1 MAYKKRFDTSSAYG
15 QLIILVFLPICVLA
29 AVGGILVFHE
39 TMRAS
44 ESEQEALAEAVL
56 IRYKP
61 MVTELIPELLEQERE
76 QLKDNKKTAKQI
88 VGGVASASQNALETS
103 INNSQLPLSQVH
115 SDHYIGASGGSL
127 NSAVLSEQ
135 ALGGIKTPSASSAII
150 LDESRAIDA
159 NRSNST
165 VVPKGAMATLVAIRD
180 KLSRMQSEQ
189 HVQRIAIIN
198 EDNQV
203 LATVGYGV
211 DEAWPMID
219 ASQNFLSQQETPIG
233 TSYGS
238 VLGEFEGQRL
248 WLLVDMDNEPLY
260 IARYRIAMALVIT
273 GLLTLLILL
282 LSLNIYAKRW
292 IAPIYELRLQLQRTH
307 ADNLYKPIPVESDG
321 ELNLLQQDLVK
332 TLRRLHSSFQELKDH
347 AEQTEDDLRLAFD
360 EMEMQNISIRN
371 SRDAAISTSQAKSA
385 FLANISHELRTPLN
399 SIDGFINLLARHGEL
414 NAEQDLYVQTIR
426 KSSAHLLALVNDVL
440 DFSKIEAG
448 KLLLDRHEFD
458 LYDTVYDV
466 VDMLSPVSAEKGLR
480 VAVLFYNDVPMRII
494 GDALRLK
501 QILTNI
507 VGNAIKFTDTGD
519 VVVRVSLDDYQ
530 DNYLMISV
538 QDSGKGIS
546 EADQKMLFQSFSQG
560 DPSITRQYGGSG
572 LGLVISKQLTRLM
585 GGDIGFYDNA
595 QENIAN
601 QGATFWFRMPTHVDV
616 LEAETGQTIALPV
629 LAPLA
634 SPTDEFHILV
644 WINHAAS
651 RQVLKASLQNLPI
664 HLTQAN
670 SLPGVLESLKER
682 GNYWDWVIVDNDT
695 QDDMM
700 ALLKQIRLH
709 YQGKLAVFGYQVTA
723 DQALLNRYHAN
734 ILYEPLDKRQL
745 YAMLDTQKKT
755 LPVQNQMP
763 RWHGVTVLAVDD
775 HLPNLLVLDALLSE
789 FGINVITANSGFD
802 AIEIISKQQTKHH
815 KTAKTAQQSLSN
827 KTQLSKAEAR
837 AQVSKTTTHSNVN
850 IHNNVDDKTRT
861 DDKDNIDLIFMDIQM
876 PRMSGR
882 EAAQQIRN
890 IENPDS
896 RIPIIALTAHGLADE
911 RDKLI
916 ASGIDDYV
924 GKPISQPQLLQVLQK
939 WLDRPA
945 TSERY
950 ALPNPSDSAPDELP
964 IDTHTQS
971 LSQMPL
977 STQNVSA
984 LNTSTLNI
992 SVSDSLADTLTTP
1005 KTAPKKTPKLLTQ
1018 NMTSNYGDSHY
1029 QNTNVPISTRK
1040 PGMRKDHNISRPL
1053 SLKKIRDNYL
1063 RDSQP
1068 RDDYLREPQRVT
1080 QPRYQEVQ
1088 HPESNVIAGQGQQ
1101 SLDYQPSDSSLNS
1114 SAIAELAVLDWQDAL
1129 TRSANKPDLA
1139 ATLVIMMLDTIANE
1153 KEALA
1158 QAWQDRDRNELSQ
1171 IAHRILGA
1179 SRYTGVPQLRQAS
1192 QDLEDK
1198 CLLNIQHTTPAQFAM
1213 LKPYYET
1220 LMLALTNLQ
1229 TLDLDPYPELSFHRL
1244 SENDMTWKMI

>member
-103 INNSQLPLSQVH
+103 INNSQLPVSQVH
-115 SDHYIGASGGSL
+115 SDHYISARGGSL
-127 NSAVLSEQ
+127 SSAVLSEE
-135 ALGGIKTPSASSAII
+135 ALGGIRTPTASNAII
-150 LDESRAIDA
+150 LDEKRAIDVNA
-159 NRSNST
+159 KNDT

-211 DEAWPMID
+211 GEAWPMLD
-219 ASQNFLSQQETPIG
+219 TSQSFLSQQATPIG
-233 TSYGS
+233 TAYGS

-248 WLLVDMDNEPLY
+248 WLLVDMDNEPLF
-260 IARYRIAMALVIT
+260 IARYRIAMSLVIT

-307 ADNLYKPIPVESDG
+307 VDNLYKPIPVESDG

-458 LYDTVYDV
+458 LYDTIYDV

-480 VAVLFYNDVPMRII
+480 VAVLFYNDVPMRIV

-501 QILTNI
+501 QVLTNI

-519 VVVRVSLDDYQ
+519 VVVRVSLDDHQ

-546 EADQKMLFQSFSQG
+546 TADQKMLFQSFSQG

-572 LGLVISKQLTRLM
+572 LGLVISKQLIRLM

-616 LEAETGQTIALPV
+616 LEAETGQTIPLPV

-634 SPTDEFHILV
+634 SPTDEFHVLV

-709 YQGKLAVFGYQVTA
+709 YQGKLAVFGYQVAA

-745 YAMLDTQKKT
+745 YAMMDTQKKA
-755 LPVQNQMP
+755 LPVQNQLP

-802 AIEIISKQQTKHH
+802 AIEIISKQQTKYN
-815 KTAKTAQQSLSN
+815 KTSKTTPQSLSN
-827 KTQLSKAEAR
+827 KTQISKAEAR
-837 AQVSKTTTHSNVN
+837 AQVSKTAANANVSNGAE
-850 IHNNVDDKTRT
+850 DKNRT
-861 DDKDNIDLIFMDIQM
+861 DDKDRIDLIFMDIQM

-890 IENPDS
+890 IENPEH

-911 RDKLI
+911 RDKLL

-939 WLDRPA
+939 WLDRPMA
-945 TSERY
+945 NERY
-950 ALPNPSDSAPDELP
+950 PTIDNQIVSNPAPSPVPSISSVDTPNQTVSKPLLIQDESESN
-964 IDTHTQS
+964 S
-971 LSQMPL
+971 LVNF
-977 STQNVSA
+977 T
-984 LNTSTLNI
+984 
-992 SVSDSLADTLTTP
+992 D
-1005 KTAPKKTPKLLTQ
+1005 TPKLLTQ
-1018 NMTSNYGDSHY
+1018 NTESNHAGNYAHTNAYGE
-1029 QNTNVPISTRK
+1029 TNVPTSARK

-1068 RDDYLREPQRVT
+1068 RDDYLREPQRIT
-1080 QPRYQEVQ
+1080 QPRYQDHIQPLTLDTITE
-1088 HPESNVIAGQGQQ
+1088 PPNQ
-1101 SLDYQPSDSSLNS
+1101 SSDYKGSENSLTT
-1114 SAIAELAVLDWQDAL
+1114 SAINELAILDWQDAL

-1139 ATLVIMMLDTIANE
+1139 ATLVIMMLDTIATE

-1158 QAWQDRDRNELSQ
+1158 QAWHARDRNELSQ

-1220 LMLALTNLQ
+1220 LLLALTNLQ
-1229 TLDLDPYPELSFHRL
+1229 TLDLTPYPELSFHRL

>member
-76 QLKDNKKTAKQI
+76 QLKDNEEMAKQI
-88 VGGVASASQNALETS
+88 VDGVASASQNALESS
-103 INNSQLPLSQVH
+103 IHDLQMPLSQVH
-115 SDHYIGASGGSL
+115 SDHYIGARGGSL
-127 NSAVLSEQ
+127 SSAVLSEE
-135 ALGGIKTPSASSAII
+135 ALGGVKTPTPSNAVII
-150 LDESRAIDA
+150 DETRQPSKVA
-159 NRSNST
+159 
-165 VVPKGAMATLVAIRD
+165 PKGAMATLVAIRD

-189 HVQRIAIIN
+189 HVQRIAIIDEN
-198 EDNQV
+198 NQV

-211 DEAWPMID
+211 SERWPLID
-219 ASQNFLSQQETPIG
+219 TSQNFLSQQSTPIG
-233 TSYGS
+233 TAYGS
-238 VLGEFEGQRL
+238 ILGEFEGKRL

-307 ADNLYKPIPVESDG
+307 VDNLYKPIPVESDG

-332 TLRRLHSSFQELKDH
+332 TLRRLHSSFQDLKDH

-466 VDMLSPVSAEKGLR
+466 VDMLSPVSSEKGLR

-501 QILTNI
+501 QVLTNI
-507 VGNAIKFTDTGD
+507 VGNAIKFTDIGD
-519 VVVRVSLDDYQ
+519 VVVRVSLDDHQ

-546 EADQKMLFQSFSQG
+546 AADQKMLFQSFSQG

-616 LEAETGQTIALPV
+616 LEAETGQTIPLPV

-634 SPTDEFHILV
+634 SPTDEFHVLV

-651 RQVLKASLQNLPI
+651 LQVLKASLQNLPI
-664 HLTQAN
+664 HLTQAK

-695 QDDMM
+695 QDGMM

-709 YQGKLAVFGYQVTA
+709 YQGKLAVFGYQVAA

-755 LPVQNQMP
+755 LPAQNKIP

-815 KTAKTAQQSLSN
+815 KTAKIAQQSLLN
-827 KTQLSKAEAR
+827 NTQISKAEAR
-837 AQVSKTTTHSNVN
+837 AHVQSV
-850 IHNNVDDKTRT
+850 HNSSTPAHNGVEDKVRT
-861 DDKDNIDLIFMDIQM
+861 DDKDRIDLIFMDIQM

-890 IENPDS
+890 IENPDH
-896 RIPIIALTAHGLADE
+896 RIPIIALTAHGLSDE
-911 RDKLI
+911 RDKLM

-939 WLDRPA
+939 WLNRP
-945 TSERY
+945 TVSEDY
-950 ALPNPSDSAPDELP
+950 IITNAVP
-964 IDTHTQS
+964 HQ
-971 LSQMPL
+971 
-977 STQNVSA
+977 
-984 LNTSTLNI
+984 
-992 SVSDSLADTLTTP
+992 TLTDLSPIEHSLPTP
-1005 KTAPKKTPKLLTQ
+1005 KPKPFTLQ
-1018 NMTSNYGDSHY
+1018 NNADIVTEANRHY
-1029 QNTNVPISTRK
+1029 QQTNTPTSARK
-1040 PGMRKDHNISRPL
+1040 AGMPKDNNISRPL

-1063 RDSQP
+1063 RDTQP
-1068 RDDYLREPQRVT
+1068 RDDYLREPQRLT
-1080 QPRYQEVQ
+1080 QSRYQDAVTDVTTPPTVV
-1088 HPESNVIAGQGQQ
+1088 HNNQ
-1101 SLDYQPSDSSLNS
+1101 SLSDKVSSSSLKD
-1114 SAIAELAVLDWQDAL
+1114 SAIHELAILDWQDAL
-1129 TRSANKPDLA
+1129 IRSANKPDLA
-1139 ATLVIMMLDTIANE
+1139 ATLVVMMLDTIDKE
-1153 KEALA
+1153 KQALTK
-1158 QAWQDRDRNELSQ
+1158 AWQDNDRNELSQ

-1198 CLLNIQHTTPAQFAM
+1198 CLLNIQHTTPVQFAM

-1220 LMLALTNLQ
+1220 LLLALTNLQ
-1229 TLDLDPYPELSFHRL
+1229 TLDLSPYPQLNYHRL
-1244 SENDMTWKMI
+1244 SENDMNWKMI

>member
-1 MAYKKRFDTSSAYG
+1 MAYKKRFDTSSAYD

-29 AVGGILVFHE
+29 AVGGMLVFYE

-44 ESEQEALAEAVL
+44 ESEQKALAEAVL

-61 MVTELIPELLEQERE
+61 MVTELIPALLEQERQ
-76 QLKDNKKTAKQI
+76 QLKDNEKTAEQI
-88 VGGVASASQNALETS
+88 VNGVASASQSALETS
-103 INNSQLPLSQVH
+103 VKNSQLPISQVH
-115 SDHYIGASGGSL
+115 SDHYISARGGRLS
-127 NSAVLSEQ
+127 SAVLSEG
-135 ALGGIKTPSASSAII
+135 ALGGVKTPTASSTVII
-150 LDESRAIDA
+150 DENRA
-159 NRSNST
+159 NSNIA
-165 VVPKGAMATLVAIRD
+165 PQGAMATLVAIRD

-198 EDNQV
+198 ENNQV

-211 DEAWPMID
+211 NETWPTID
-219 ASQNFLSQQETPIG
+219 ATQNFLSQQATPIG
-233 TSYGS
+233 TAYGS
-238 VLGEFEGQRL
+238 ALGEFEGQRL

-273 GLLTLLILL
+273 GLLTILILL

-307 ADNLYKPIPVESDG
+307 VDNLYKPIPVESDG

-332 TLRRLHSSFQELKDH
+332 TLRRLHSSFQELTDH

-371 SRDAAISTSQAKSA
+371 SRDAAISTSQSKSA

-458 LYDTVYDV
+458 LYDTIYDV

-480 VAVLFYNDVPMRII
+480 VAVLFYNDVPMRIN

-501 QILTNI
+501 QVLTNI
-507 VGNAIKFTDTGD
+507 VGNAIKFTDSGD

-546 EADQKMLFQSFSQG
+546 LADQKMLFQSFSQG
-560 DPSITRQYGGSG
+560 DPSITRQYGGTG

-601 QGATFWFRMPTHVDV
+601 QGATFWFRMPAHVDV
-616 LEAETGQTIALPV
+616 LEAATGQTIALPV

-634 SPTDEFHILV
+634 SASDEFHVLV

-695 QDDMM
+695 KDDMM

-723 DQALLNRYHAN
+723 DQALLNRYQAN

-745 YAMLDTQKKT
+745 YGMLDTQKKSQT
-755 LPVQNQMP
+755 VQNQAP
-763 RWHGVTVLAVDD
+763 RWNGVTVLAVDD

-789 FGINVITANSGFD
+789 LGINVITANSGFD
-802 AIEIISKQQTKHH
+802 AIELISKQQTKNI
-815 KTAKTAQQSLSN
+815 KTSKTTPQNLSN
-827 KTQLSKAEAR
+827 KTQISKAEAR
-837 AQVSKTTTHSNVN
+837 AQVSKAATNSGNSSNN
-850 IHNNVDDKTRT
+850 SEQNESLNDDKNNA
-861 DDKDNIDLIFMDIQM
+861 DKKLHAKNDSDKDDIDLIFMDIQM

-882 EAAQQIRN
+882 AAAEQIRK
-890 IENPDS
+890 IENPDK
-896 RIPIIALTAHGLADE
+896 RIPIIALTAHGLSDE

-916 ASGIDDYV
+916 TSGIDDYV

-939 WLDRPA
+939 WLGRTA
-945 TSERY
+945 TSQANTAAPTNSTPQKMLQTMPQSQY
-950 ALPNPSDSAPDELP
+950 AAQNALAQDDSN
-964 IDTHTQS
+964 HK
-971 LSQMPL
+971 
-977 STQNVSA
+977 
-984 LNTSTLNI
+984 
-992 SVSDSLADTLTTP
+992 LAF
-1005 KTAPKKTPKLLTQ
+1005 PKLLTESTAV
-1018 NMTSNYGDSHY
+1018 NTLDNVSHDSSTS
-1029 QNTNVPISTRK
+1029 VAISTK
-1040 PGMRKDHNISRPL
+1040 PSARQADKNMARPL
-1053 SLKKIRDNYL
+1053 SLKKIRDNYM
-1063 RDSQP
+1063 RDIKP
-1068 RDDYLREPQRVT
+1068 RDDYLREPKRTT
-1080 QPRYQEVQ
+1080 QPRYKSLQYQDQPQDSGIEAMTEE
-1088 HPESNVIAGQGQQ
+1088 ESQ
-1101 SLDYQPSDSSLNS
+1101 SSDYPLSDSRLKI
-1114 SAIAELAVLDWQDAL
+1114 SAIDDLDILDWQDAL

-1139 ATLVIMMLDTIANE
+1139 ATLIIMMLDSITSE
-1153 KEALA
+1153 KEALT
-1158 QAWQDRDRNELSQ
+1158 QAWQAHDRSELGQ
-1171 IAHRILGA
+1171 ISHRILGA

-1192 QDLEDK
+1192 QNLEDK
-1198 CLLNIQHTTPAQFAM
+1198 CLLNSQHTTPAQFAM
-1213 LKPYYET
+1213 LKPHYDA
-1220 LMLALTNLQ
+1220 LMLALSNLQ
-1229 TLDLDPYPELSFHRL
+1229 MLDLGPYPQLNYHRL
-1244 SENDMTWKMI
+1244 SEDDMTWKMI